1 MEIYES
7 KRKGLLKSIEQA
19 HKTGKSSSAFEDQL
33 AMLEEP
39 SPAKQKTLVL
49 SSATRQKLVEFA
61 SRGNERG
68 MLIKRDELIGW
79 FNELERNGADGEREF
94 FTEAMTVT
102 HHFSHH
108 TLGRGTDDVP
118 ILAISV
124 AGCVQPGKLARHLRA
139 MESGARDDG
148 LMQRFLWIWPE
159 KPGFGSF
166 DSAHAL
172 GFRGMSAELLHSV
185 ETLYKGL
192 DSLTPEQIGAVQNG
206 LTPAPW
212 IGFEEQAQSA
222 FLKWRKVL
230 RSQTM
235 EQDDLPDGYIS
246 WLGKSERLVSG
257 LALSFHCVAAVNQSD
272 EYSQHGISLAC
283 LHRAV
288 DCWDTLKH
296 HALRVF
302 SMGQST
308 PLESAHLLLGKL
320 NMLSQEFTLREL
332 KRKCWRGLRD
342 EKVLGE
348 ALDLLVDHHYL
359 IEQEPV
365 RNPKG
370 GRPPSRSFSVN
381 PITDEKA

>member
-1 MEIYES
+1 
-7 KRKGLLKSIEQA
+7 
-19 HKTGKSSSAFEDQL
+19 
-33 AMLEEP
+33 
-39 SPAKQKTLVL
+39 V
-49 SSATRQKLVEFA
+49 
-61 SRGNERG
+61 
-68 MLIKRDELIGW
+68 
-79 FNELERNGADGEREF
+79 
-94 FTEAMTVT
+94 
-102 HHFSHH
+102 
-108 TLGRGTDDVP
+108 
-118 ILAISV
+118 
-124 AGCVQPGKLARHLRA
+124 
-139 MESGARDDG
+139 
-148 LMQRFLWIWPE
+148 
-159 KPGFGSF
+159 GF
-166 DSAHAL
+166 D
-172 GFRGMSAELLHSV
+172 
-185 ETLYKGL
+185 
-192 DSLTPEQIGAVQNG
+192 
-206 LTPAPW
+206 
-212 IGFEEQAQSA
+212 EQAQRA
-222 FLKWRKVL
+222 FLDWRRQL
-230 RSQTM
+230 RTETM

-257 LALSFHCVAAVNQSD
+257 LALSFHCIVAVTQSD
-272 EYSQHGISLAC
+272 EFSKHGISKDC

-288 DCWDTLKH
+288 DCWDSLKH

-308 PLESAHLLLGKL
+308 SLESAHLLLEKL